1 MNSIIEIIARWQAGL
16 EETHT
21 KSLINHLL
29 LPDGSMAWKFSGET
43 EETLNPGNWC
53 LAPKISCDRLIL
65 FSYIECWK
73 HWDKYHMISLLVES
87 KIWYKRTYQLSLN
100 CWVWVSPPAFS
111 NCVALGHY
119 LISVVISVLNC
130 KMMIQHSCLWR
141 VVRQSS
147 FEKSWILKVEVYC
160 GFGFPL
166 SL

>member
-87 KIWYKRTYQLSLN
+87 KIWYKRTYLQNRNRFTDVENRL
-100 CWVWVSPPAFS
+100 V
-111 NCVALGHY
+111 VAKGEQGVGWTGTLGNVY
-119 LISVVISVLNC
+119 ILIYILWINYILVKKKEKIIDDALIS
-130 KMMIQHSCLWR
+130 Q
-141 VVRQSS
+141 
-147 FEKSWILKVEVYC
+147 F
-160 GFGFPL
+160 
-166 SL
+166 